1 VPGEQAEFLPVA
13 SGGAM
18 TDTIKTGTILIE
30 EGTPVPDSLLL
41 ESEPYSSG
49 WGSLRN
55 LDLRG
60 LDRNLAES
68 GWTFFYMAGEIRATA
83 AGLDRRRAVREA
95 VKRIIANVKSQK
107 CNCLEISQVAMKS
120 FLRVP
125 YVTVSAHARHIQEGL
140 VFSGTAARS
149 NRSTTGGRPRQR
161 RLGTEIIERPLFTE
175 EAINAWEGEG
185 GAPGAPII
193 VSGIVRHDDS
203 KTGPDENFEFV
214 EVVL

>member
-1 VPGEQAEFLPVA
+1 MREAIEA
-13 SGGAM
+13 
-18 TDTIKTGTILIE
+18 GTILIE

-55 LDLRG
+55 LDRRG
-60 LDRNLAES
+60 LDRKLSES
-68 GWTFFYMAGEIRATA
+68 GWTFFFMAGEIRATA
-83 AGLDRRRAVREA
+83 FGFDRRRAVREA

-125 YVTVSAHARHIQEGL
+125 YVTVSAHARHIQQGL

-149 NRSTTGGRPRQR
+149 SRSTTGGRLRQR
-161 RLGTEIIERPLFTE
+161 RLGTE
-175 EAINAWEGEG
+175 EAIESWEGEG
-185 GAPGAPII
+185 GAPGAP
-193 VSGIVRHDDS
+193 VMVKGTVKPDDS
-203 KTGPDENFEFV
+203 KTGPDEKSDFV
-214 EVVL
+214 EVLV